1 MHVMRKRAAV
11 RLIEPV
17 AAAPE
22 PQIPITLAIAVLKG
36 DKMDD
41 VVRDA
46 VMLGVASIQ
55 PLLTDRAEVSSAAVS
70 RARRI
75 NRWQRIAIASAKQC
89 RRAVVPP
96 VHPLVT
102 LSETIASADRSAKLM
117 FVEPRPTGSEVNIRT
132 VTRPTSATLI
142 VGPEGGWSDDELRI
156 ARDGGASL
164 VTMGELTL
172 RADAM
177 PVVALTA
184 VRTLWEDF

>member
-1 MHVMRKRAAV
+1 
-11 RLIEPV
+11 
-17 AAAPE
+17 
-22 PQIPITLAIAVLKG
+22 
-36 DKMDD
+36 
-41 VVRDA
+41 
-46 VMLGVASIQ
+46 
-55 PLLTDRAEVSSAAVS
+55 
-70 RARRI
+70 
-75 NRWQRIAIASAKQC
+75 
-89 RRAVVPP
+89 
-96 VHPLVT
+96 
-102 LSETIASADRSAKLM
+102 M